1 MTNLEMARWD
11 ANGFAAQIRGVL
23 SIGLLVVGSGFSRAA
38 DSESWDM
45 LTQFGNDLYPSVIV
59 STSTFQTDPE
69 DDDPT
74 VLGDQM
80 GQIGAIVEAPEDDAR
95 VKVEVSSQKLI
106 SPSVFEARLPKGGE
120 IYSIF
125 PFLSYDYDS
134 LLKVRQ
140 PFPENVTV
148 RVTIDGERLGQ
159 KQKRMLARSVND
171 CPFGV
176 ADEDGQY
183 TSLDILFAA
192 YVNENHPFVD
202 EILGEALNSGDTKS
216 FAGYQGNHDDVL
228 RELEAI
234 WNALKERGFA
244 YSSITRPSVNRDK
257 VYTQHVRLIGDS
269 IKTAQANCVDG
280 SVLFASVFRKL
291 GLDPFL
297 ISIPGH
303 MFLGVYLDGE
313 HSDFACIETTML
325 SSSTFAEAVQ
335 AGNEQ
340 FKKHHDELTAEDSND
355 PNYALIDIDAA
366 RKMGILPLREPS
378 AE

>member
-1 MTNLEMARWD
+1 MTNFKIARWD
-11 ANGFAAQIRGVL
+11 ATGFAAQIRGVL
-23 SIGLLVVGSGFSRAA
+23 SISLLVVGSGFSRAA

-45 LTQFGNDLYPSVIV
+45 LTQFGSDLYPSVIV
-59 STSTFQTDPE
+59 STSTFHTDPE

-106 SPSVFEARLPKGGE
+106 SPSVFEGRLPKGGE

-234 WNALKERGFA
+234 WNAFKERGFA

-303 MFLGVYLDGE
+303 MFLGVYLDSD

-325 SSSTFAEAVQ
+325 STSTFAEAVE

-340 FKKHHDELTAEDSND
+340 FKKHHDELTAEASND